1 MTTLNELPL
10 GKQVDYPEHYAP
22 EVLCAV
28 PRKLGRDALGLSET
42 LPFVG
47 FDVWNAY
54 ELSWLNL
61 QGKPEVAV
69 AEIVVP
75 CESPNLIESKSLKL
89 YFNSFNLT
97 RITDAEEFV
106 RRAEADLSQC
116 AGAPVAVR
124 IRLAGQWQ
132 TESLQCHEGE
142 LLDQLAIEVDE
153 GQTPD
158 AALLRC
164 IDTRVVE
171 ETLCSHLLR
180 SCCPVTGQPD
190 WASVVIHYRG
200 QPIDRYG
207 LLRYIIGFRQQHEF
221 HEQCVERLFCDLLAR
236 VKPEQ
241 LTVMAR
247 YTRRG
252 GLDINPMRSTEV
264 CVIDNRRWFRQ

>member
-1 MTTLNELPL
+1 MTTLHELPL

-28 PRKLGRDALGLSET
+28 PRTLGRDALGLSET

-47 FDVWNAY
+47 VDVWNAY

-97 RITDAEEFV
+97 RIADAEEFV

-116 AGAPVAVR
+116 AGAPVTVR

-132 TESLQCHEGE
+132 AESLQCHEGE
-142 LLDQLAIEVDE
+142 LLDGLAIEVDE

-164 IDTRVVE
+164 TEATVVE

-190 WASVVIHYRG
+190 WASVVIRYRG
-200 QPIDRYG
+200 QPIDRHG

-252 GLDINPMRSTEV
+252 GLDINPLRSTELYA
-264 CVIDNRRWFRQ
+264 IDNRRWFRQ